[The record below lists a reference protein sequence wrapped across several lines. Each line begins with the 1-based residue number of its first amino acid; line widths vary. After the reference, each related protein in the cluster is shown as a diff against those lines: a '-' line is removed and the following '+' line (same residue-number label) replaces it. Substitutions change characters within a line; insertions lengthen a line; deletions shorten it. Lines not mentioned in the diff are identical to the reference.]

1 MNSWQSVRARR
12 SSRFASSLAALALF
26 LVAVPAAAQDDAPA
40 RATPAPPVTAPA
52 TVTPDAAPKVPSFSI
67 ALERV
72 GGIGYAKAAAKED
85 DSSVSLVALGVGGVT
100 PNPFAVPRLGLD
112 FILPSNLTLGG
123 AIGFTR
129 LSASTSSVS
138 TSTSSGSTSTSLGSK
153 SRDVGSVF
161 LYTLTPR
168 IGYRIPLSD
177 KVDLTPRAGLTF
189 AGASASPSDSKND
202 ASIFAIA
209 IGADAPVAFRMT
221 DSFNLLVGVGID
233 YTVSA
238 TVSSTS
244 TSTSFT
250 GAGTT
255 STSTKTDD
263 LKGSLFSMQ
272 AWLGIGGY
280 L

>member
-1 MNSWQSVRARR
+1 MNPRQRVRARL
-12 SSRFASSLAALALF
+12 SSRVASSLVALALV
-26 LVAVPAAAQDDAPA
+26 LVALPAAAQDDA
-40 RATPAPPVTAPA
+40 ATPAAPPPTSATASVSTPA
-52 TVTPDAAPKVPSFSI
+52 GAPDATPKVPSFSI

-72 GGIGYAKAAAKED
+72 GGIGYAKAASNVD
-85 DSSVSLVALGVGGVT
+85 DSSLSLVALGVGGVT

-123 AIGFTR
+123 AVGFTR
-129 LSASTSSVS
+129 LSASA
-138 TSTSSGSTSTSLGSK
+138 SSGSK
-153 SRDVGSVF
+153 SQDLGSVF

-168 IGYRIPLSD
+168 IGYRIALSER
-177 KVDLTPRAGLTF
+177 VDLTPRAGLTF
-189 AGASASPSDSKND
+189 AGASASPASGNND

-209 IGADAPVAFRMT
+209 VGADAPVAFRLT

-238 TVSSTS
+238 TVS
-244 TSTSFT
+244 
-250 GAGTT
+250 TT
-255 STSTKTDD
+255 STSTVTTGGTTGSTTSSRTQTDD

>member
-1 MNSWQSVRARR
+1 MNRC
-12 SSRFASSLAALALF
+12 SRFASSLVALALV
-26 LVAVPAAAQDDAPA
+26 LVAIPAAAQDDAPA
-40 RATPAPPVTAPA
+40 PAPVTAAPPA
-52 TVTPDAAPKVPSFSI
+52 TAPAVAPAAEGTPKVPSFSI

-72 GGIGYAKAAAKED
+72 GGIGYAKAASNTD
-85 DSSVSLVALGVGGVT
+85 DSSLSLVALGVGGVT

-129 LSASTSSVS
+129 LSASTSS
-138 TSTSSGSTSTSLGSK
+138 GSK
-153 SRDVGSVF
+153 SQDVGSVF

-168 IGYRIPLSD
+168 IGYRIPLSE
-177 KVDLTPRAGLTF
+177 KVDLTPRLGLTF
-189 AGASASPSDSKND
+189 AGASASPSNSSND
-202 ASIFAIA
+202 ASIFAVA
-209 IGADAPVAFRMT
+209 IGADAPVAFRLT

-233 YTVSA
+233 YTVTA
-238 TVSSTS
+238 TVSTTTTS
-244 TSTSFT
+244 TTVT
-250 GAGTT
+250 GGTT
-255 STSTKTDD
+255 GSTTSTKTQPDE

>member
-1 MNSWQSVRARR
+1 MNPLPRVRV
-12 SSRFASSLAALALF
+12 SRVSHVASSLVALTLL
-26 LVAVPAAAQDDAPA
+26 LVAMPAAAQDDAP
-40 RATPAPPVTAPA
+40 TPTSPPPTSP
-52 TVTPDAAPKVPSFSI
+52 PPSASPSESKQPTFSL

-72 GGIGYAKAAAKED
+72 GGIGYAKAASNAD
-85 DSSVSLVALGVGGVT
+85 DSSLSLVALGVGGVT

-123 AIGFTR
+123 AVGFTR
-129 LSASTSSVS
+129 LSASA
-138 TSTSSGSTSTSLGSK
+138 SSGSQSQ
-153 SRDVGSVF
+153 DVGSVF

-189 AGASASPSDSKND
+189 AGASVSPSDSKTG

-209 IGADAPVAFRMT
+209 VGADAPVAFRLT
-221 DSFNLLVGVGID
+221 DSFNVLVGVGID
-233 YTVSA
+233 YTVAA
-238 TVSSTS
+238 TVSST
-244 TSTSFT
+244 
-250 GAGTT
+250 TT
-255 STSTKTDD
+255 STTFTSGTSGSTSSTSSRTDD

>member
-1 MNSWQSVRARR
+1 MNRLQL
-12 SSRFASSLAALALF
+12 FAPVVLASL
-26 LVAVPAAAQDDAPA
+26 LVAVPAAAQGDEASTPTAPPPSASASSASAPA
-40 RATPAPPVTAPA
+40 G
-52 TVTPDAAPKVPSFSI
+52 AAEGKQPTFSL

-72 GGIGYAKAAAKED
+72 GGIGYAKAASSTGD
-85 DSSVSLVALGVGGVT
+85 DSLSLVALGVGGVT

-123 AIGFTR
+123 AVGFTR
-129 LSASTSSVS
+129 LSASV
-138 TSTSSGSTSTSLGSK
+138 SSGSK
-153 SRDVGSVF
+153 SQDVGSVF

-189 AGASASPSDSKND
+189 AGASASPSNSSND

-209 IGADAPVAFRMT
+209 VGADAPVAFRLT
-221 DSFNLLVGVGID
+221 DSFNVLVGVGID

-244 TSTSFT
+244 TSTTTTS
-250 GAGTT
+250 GTT
-255 STSTKTDD
+255 GSTSSTSTRTDD

>member
-1 MNSWQSVRARR
+1 MKSFFV
-12 SSRFASSLAALALF
+12 ASAPIALASLF
-26 LVAVPAAAQDDAPA
+26 FALPAAAQDEA
-40 RATPAPPVTAPA
+40 ATPTAPPASASASTSAP
-52 TVTPDAAPKVPSFSI
+52 TGAAEAKVPSFSI

-72 GGIGYAKAAAKED
+72 GGIGYAKAAAKDSD
-85 DSSVSLVALGVGGVT
+85 DSLSLVALGVGGVT

-129 LSASTSSVS
+129 LSASTSS
-138 TSTSSGSTSTSLGSK
+138 GSK
-153 SRDVGSVF
+153 SQDVGSVF

-168 IGYRIPLSD
+168 IGYRIPLSE
-177 KVDLTPRAGLTF
+177 KVDITPRAGLTF

-221 DSFNLLVGVGID
+221 DSFNLLVGAGID

-244 TSTSFT
+244 TSSTTVS
-250 GAGTT
+250 GGTT
-255 STSTKTDD
+255 GSTTTTSTKTEDV
-263 LKGSLFSMQ
+263 KGSLFSMQ

>member
-1 MNSWQSVRARR
+1 MKSWPRV
-12 SSRFASSLAALALF
+12 SRVAPFAVAFASV
-26 LVAVPAAAQDDAPA
+26 LVALPAAAQDDATPTTPPPA
-40 RATPAPPVTAPA
+40 SASAS
-52 TVTPDAAPKVPSFSI
+52 AAPSSAPSAGAGEAKVPSFSI

-72 GGIGYAKAAAKED
+72 GGIGYAKAAANTGD
-85 DSSVSLVALGVGGVT
+85 DSLSLVALGVGGVT

-123 AIGFTR
+123 AVGFTR
-129 LSASTSSVS
+129 LSASTSSGGQS
-138 TSTSSGSTSTSLGSK
+138 Q
-153 SRDVGSVF
+153 DVGSVF

-168 IGYRIPLSD
+168 VGYRIPLSE
-177 KVDLTPRAGLTF
+177 KVDITPRAGLTF

-238 TVSSTS
+238 TVSTTS
-244 TSTSFT
+244 TTTTST
-250 GAGTT
+250 GVGGTT
-255 STSTKTDD
+255 STSTKTQTDD

>member
-1 MNSWQSVRARR
+1 MNSGQSVRARR
-12 SSRFASSLAALALF
+12 SSRFASCLVAFALLV
-26 LVAVPAAAQDDAPA
+26 VAVPAAAQDGAPA
-40 RATPAPPVTAPA
+40 PAATPAAPLATAPA
-52 TVTPDAAPKVPSFSI
+52 VAPDVAPKVPSFSI

-72 GGIGYAKAAAKED
+72 GGIGYAKAAAKEG

-129 LSASTSSVS
+129 LSASTSS
-138 TSTSSGSTSTSLGSK
+138 GSK
-153 SRDVGSVF
+153 SQDVGSVF

-168 IGYRIPLSD
+168 LGYRIALSE

-244 TSTSFT
+244 TSTTVT
-250 GAGTT
+250 GTGTGGSTT

>member
-1 MNSWQSVRARR
+1 MKSFFV
-12 SSRFASSLAALALF
+12 ASAPVALASLF
-26 LVAVPAAAQDDAPA
+26 LALPAAAQDEA
-40 RATPAPPVTAPA
+40 ATPTAPPASA
-52 TVTPDAAPKVPSFSI
+52 SASASASAGAAEGKVPSFSI

-72 GGIGYAKAAAKED
+72 GGIGYAKAAANTGN
-85 DSSVSLVALGVGGVT
+85 DSLSLVALGVGGVT

-123 AIGFTR
+123 AVGFTR
-129 LSASTSSVS
+129 LSASTSS
-138 TSTSSGSTSTSLGSK
+138 GSTSQ
-153 SRDVGSVF
+153 DVGSVF

-168 IGYRIPLSD
+168 IGYRIQLSD

-189 AGASASPSDSKND
+189 AGASASPSNSSND

-209 IGADAPVAFRMT
+209 IGADAPVAFRLT

-238 TVSSTS
+238 TVS
-244 TSTSFT
+244 
-250 GAGTT
+250 TT
-255 STSTKTDD
+255 STSTTTTGGTTGSTTSTSTQTDD

>member
-1 MNSWQSVRARR
+1 MIP
-12 SSRFASSLAALALF
+12 SRVASSLVALGLL
-26 LVAVPAAAQDDAPA
+26 LVAVPAAAQDE
-40 RATPAPPVTAPA
+40 ATPAVAPA
-52 TVTPDAAPKVPSFSI
+52 APAGPAAGAAAAPAPEAKVLSFSL

-72 GGIGYAKAAAKED
+72 GGIGYAKAASSEGK

-123 AIGFTR
+123 AVGFTR
-129 LSASTSSVS
+129 LSASTSSGNRS
-138 TSTSSGSTSTSLGSK
+138 E
-153 SRDVGSVF
+153 DVGSVF

-168 IGYRIPLSD
+168 VGYRIPLSD
-177 KVDLTPRAGLTF
+177 KIDLTPRAGLTF

-202 ASIFAIA
+202 ASIFALA
-209 IGADAPVAFRMT
+209 IGVDAPLAFRLT
-221 DSFNLLVGVGID
+221 DSFNLLAGAAID

-238 TVSSTS
+238 TVT
-244 TSTSFT
+244 
-250 GAGTT
+250 TT
-255 STSTKTDD
+255 STSTTVVGGPGGTTSSSTSTKSED
-263 LKGSLFSMQ
+263 LKGTLFSMQ

>member
-1 MNSWQSVRARR
+1 MNPRQSVRALR
-12 SSRFASSLAALALF
+12 SSRFASSLVALGLL

-40 RATPAPPVTAPA
+40 PVTASPPA
-52 TVTPDAAPKVPSFSI
+52 TAPAVAPDAASKVPSFSL

-72 GGIGYAKAAAKED
+72 GGIGYAKAASNAD
-85 DSSVSLVALGVGGVT
+85 DSSLSLVALGVGGVT

-129 LSASTSSVS
+129 LSASTSS
-138 TSTSSGSTSTSLGSK
+138 GSK
-153 SRDVGSVF
+153 SQDVGSVF

-189 AGASASPSDSKND
+189 AGASASPSDSSNS

-209 IGADAPVAFRMT
+209 VGADAPVAFRLT

-238 TVSSTS
+238 TVSSTTTSS
-244 TSTSFT
+244 TTVSGGTT
-250 GAGTT
+250 GSTT
-255 STSTKTDD
+255 STKSQTDD

>member
-1 MNSWQSVRARR
+1 MNSWQRVRASR
-12 SSRFASSLAALALF
+12 SSRVASLLFAPAALASF
-26 LVAVPAAAQDDAPA
+26 LVAVPAAAQDDAP
-40 RATPAPPVTAPA
+40 TPTAPPASASASASVPSSAPA
-52 TVTPDAAPKVPSFSI
+52 GTAEGKVPSFSL

-72 GGIGYAKAAAKED
+72 GGIGYAKAASNTGD
-85 DSSVSLVALGVGGVT
+85 DSLSLVALGVGGVT

-129 LSASTSSVS
+129 LSASTSSG
-138 TSTSSGSTSTSLGSK
+138 SSSQ
-153 SRDVGSVF
+153 DVGSVF

-238 TVSSTS
+238 TVSTTTTS
-244 TSTSFT
+244 TTTT
-250 GAGTT
+250 GGTTGSTT
-255 STSTKTDD
+255 STSTQTED

>member
-1 MNSWQSVRARR
+1 MNRSPRAARLGLLL
-12 SSRFASSLAALALF
+12 SSLAVL
-26 LVAVPAAAQDDAPA
+26 LVATPAAAQDEAPA
-40 RATPAPPVTAPA
+40 PAPAPA
-52 TVTPDAAPKVPSFSI
+52 APSAAAPEGKVPSMSLAI
-67 ALERV
+67 ERV
-72 GGIGYAKAAAKED
+72 GGVGYARAASSEAND
-85 DSSVSLVALGVGGVT
+85 DSTLSLTALGVGGVT

-112 FILPSNLTLGG
+112 FILPSQLTLGG

-129 LSASTSSVS
+129 LSASTSS
-138 TSTSSGSTSTSLGSK
+138 GSK
-153 SRDVGSVF
+153 SQDVGSVF

-177 KVDLTPRAGLTF
+177 KIDLTPRAGLTF

-209 IGADAPVAFRMT
+209 IGADAPLAFRLT
-221 DSFNLLVGVGID
+221 DSFNVLVGAGID

-238 TVSSTS
+238 SVT
-244 TSTSFT
+244 
-250 GAGTT
+250 TT
-255 STSTKTDD
+255 STTTVGGPGTTTTSTRSEE
-263 LKGSLFSMQ
+263 LKGSLFSLQ

>member
-40 RATPAPPVTAPA
+40 PATPAPPVTAPA

-72 GGIGYAKAAAKED
+72 GGIGYAKAAAKEG

-129 LSASTSSVS
+129 LSASTSSGS
-138 TSTSSGSTSTSLGSK
+138 TSTSSGSK
-153 SRDVGSVF
+153 SQDVGSVF

-238 TVSSTS
+238 TVSSTTS
-244 TSTSFT
+244 TSTSFVGT
-250 GAGTT
+250 GTGPGTT
-255 STSTKTDD
+255 TTSTKTDD

>member
-1 MNSWQSVRARR
+1 MNSSQCLRAGR
-12 SSRFASSLAALALF
+12 SSRVASSLVALALI
-26 LVAVPAAAQDDAPA
+26 LVAAPAAAQDDAP
-40 RATPAPPVTAPA
+40 TPTAPPASASASASAPGPA
-52 TVTPDAAPKVPSFSI
+52 VGTPEGKVPSFSI

-72 GGIGYAKAAAKED
+72 GGIGYAKASSNQGD
-85 DSSVSLVALGVGGVT
+85 DSLSLVALGVGGVT
-100 PNPFAVPRLGLD
+100 PNPFAAPRLGLD

-129 LSASTSSVS
+129 LSASTSS
-138 TSTSSGSTSTSLGSK
+138 GSK
-153 SRDVGSVF
+153 SQDVGSVF

-168 IGYRIPLSD
+168 IGYRIPLSE

-209 IGADAPVAFRMT
+209 VGADAPVAFRMT

-238 TVSSTS
+238 TVST
-244 TSTSFT
+244 T
-250 GAGTT
+250 TT
-255 STSTKTDD
+255 STTTTGGTAGSTTSTRTQTDD
-263 LKGSLFSMQ
+263 LKGALFSMQ

>member
-1 MNSWQSVRARR
+1 MNSLQRVRAGR
-12 SSRFASSLAALALF
+12 SSRAASSFVALALF
-26 LVAVPAAAQDDAPA
+26 LVAVPAAAQDDAPPPA
-40 RATPAPPVTAPA
+40 APPASASASAPGSATAG
-52 TVTPDAAPKVPSFSI
+52 TPEGKVPSFSI

-72 GGIGYAKAAAKED
+72 GGIGYAKAASNQGD
-85 DSSVSLVALGVGGVT
+85 DSLSLVALGVGGVT

-129 LSASTSSVS
+129 LSASTSS
-138 TSTSSGSTSTSLGSK
+138 GSK
-153 SRDVGSVF
+153 SQDVGSVF

-244 TSTSFT
+244 TTSVTT
-250 GAGTT
+250 GGTTGSTT
-255 STSTKTDD
+255 STSTQSED

>member
-12 SSRFASSLAALALF
+12 SSRFASSLVALALV

-40 RATPAPPVTAPA
+40 PATASSPPATAPA
-52 TVTPDAAPKVPSFSI
+52 VTPDAGPKVPSFSI

-72 GGIGYAKAAAKED
+72 GGIGYAKAASNAD
-85 DSSVSLVALGVGGVT
+85 DSSLSLVALGVGGVT

-129 LSASTSSVS
+129 LSASTSS
-138 TSTSSGSTSTSLGSK
+138 GSK
-153 SRDVGSVF
+153 SQDVGSVF

-168 IGYRIPLSD
+168 VGYRIPLSE
-177 KVDLTPRAGLTF
+177 KVDLTPRLGLTF
-189 AGASASPSDSKND
+189 AGASASPSDSKNS

-209 IGADAPVAFRMT
+209 VGADAPVAFRMT
-221 DSFNLLVGVGID
+221 DSFNLLVGVGVD

-244 TSTSFT
+244 TSTTVT
-250 GAGTT
+250 GGTT
-255 STSTKTDD
+255 GSTTATKTQTDD
-263 LKGSLFSMQ
+263 VKGSLFSMQ

>member
-1 MNSWQSVRARR
+1 MNRLQL
-12 SSRFASSLAALALF
+12 FAPVVLASL
-26 LVAVPAAAQDDAPA
+26 LVAVPAAAQGDEASTPTAPPPSASASASAPA
-40 RATPAPPVTAPA
+40 G
-52 TVTPDAAPKVPSFSI
+52 AAEGKQPTFSL

-72 GGIGYAKAAAKED
+72 GGIGYAKAAANTGD
-85 DSSVSLVALGVGGVT
+85 DSLSLVALGVGGVT

-123 AIGFTR
+123 AVGFTR
-129 LSASTSSVS
+129 LSASV
-138 TSTSSGSTSTSLGSK
+138 SSGSQSQ
-153 SRDVGSVF
+153 DVGSVF

-168 IGYRIPLSD
+168 VGYRIPLSD

-209 IGADAPVAFRMT
+209 IGADAPVAFRLT
-221 DSFNLLVGVGID
+221 DSFNVLVGVGID

-244 TSTSFT
+244 TSTTTTS
-250 GAGTT
+250 GTT
-255 STSTKTDD
+255 GSTSSTSTRTDD

>member
-1 MNSWQSVRARR
+1 MNSLQRVRAGR
-12 SSRFASSLAALALF
+12 SSCVASSLVALALF
-26 LVAVPAAAQDDAPA
+26 LVAVPAAAQDDAP
-40 RATPAPPVTAPA
+40 TPTAPPASASASGPA
-52 TVTPDAAPKVPSFSI
+52 AGTPENKVPSFSI

-72 GGIGYAKAAAKED
+72 GGIGYAKAASNQGD
-85 DSSVSLVALGVGGVT
+85 DSLSLVALGVGGVT

-129 LSASTSSVS
+129 LSASA
-138 TSTSSGSTSTSLGSK
+138 SSGSQSQ
-153 SRDVGSVF
+153 DIGSVF

-168 IGYRIPLSD
+168 IGYRIALSD
-177 KVDLTPRAGLTF
+177 RVDLTPRAGLTF

-244 TSTSFT
+244 TTTVTSGGT
-250 GAGTT
+250 SGSTT
-255 STSTKTDD
+255 STTSQTDD

>member
-1 MNSWQSVRARR
+1 MKSCPRLSRVASFSVVL
-12 SSRFASSLAALALF
+12 ASL
-26 LVAVPAAAQDDAPA
+26 LVALPAAAQDDAP
-40 RATPAPPVTAPA
+40 TAPPLAPA
-52 TVTPDAAPKVPSFSI
+52 AGAAASASASAAPSVPSGGEDKVPSFSI

-72 GGIGYAKAAAKED
+72 GGIGYAKASAKDTD
-85 DSSVSLVALGVGGVT
+85 DSLSLVALGVGGVT
-100 PNPFAVPRLGLD
+100 PNPFAVPRLGID

-123 AIGFTR
+123 AVGFTR
-129 LSASTSSVS
+129 LSASTSS
-138 TSTSSGSTSTSLGSK
+138 GSK
-153 SRDVGSVF
+153 SQDVGSVF

-177 KVDLTPRAGLTF
+177 KVDITPRAGLTF

-202 ASIFAIA
+202 ASIFAVA

-238 TVSSTS
+238 TVST
-244 TSTSFT
+244 T
-250 GAGTT
+250 TT
-255 STSTKTDD
+255 STTTTGVGGTTTTSSQTQSDD
-263 LKGSLFSMQ
+263 VKGALFSMQ